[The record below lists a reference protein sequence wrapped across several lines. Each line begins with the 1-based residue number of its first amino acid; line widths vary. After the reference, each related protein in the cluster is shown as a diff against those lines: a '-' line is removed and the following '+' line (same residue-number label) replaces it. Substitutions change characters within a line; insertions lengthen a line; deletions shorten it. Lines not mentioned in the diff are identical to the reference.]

1 MKGFYNPMN
10 LVQTQ
15 NLYKTYEKE
24 KLKIP
29 ALDNV
34 SLSIRDGEFVS
45 IIGKSGSGKSTL
57 LNLIGGL
64 DKATSG
70 SIQVLGEDLLTLKS
84 HQLAKHRKQ
93 TVGMVFQSFNL
104 ISSRNALENVE
115 LAYLFNNIPRKKRI
129 KQAKALLEK
138 LGLASRMYHKP
149 SELSG
154 GEAQRVAIARAL
166 ANDPPLL
173 LADEPTGN
181 LDSKTTEDIMTL
193 LYELNS
199 SGKTIIMITHDG
211 DSAKSVSHRMIEL
224 LDGRIIHEQKGD
236 RS

>member
-1 MKGFYNPMN
+1 MIQ
-10 LVQTQ
+10 VQ
-15 NLYKTYEKE
+15 NLYKTYDKG

-29 ALDNV
+29 AVDNV
-34 SLSIRDGEFVS
+34 SFSVNEGEFIS
-45 IIGKSGSGKSTL
+45 IVGKSGSGKSTL

-64 DKATSG
+64 DTATSG
-70 SIQVLGEDLLTLKS
+70 SILVNGEDLSSMTKS
-84 HQLAKHRKQ
+84 DLADHRKN

-104 ISSRNALENVE
+104 ISSRTALENVE
-115 LAYLFNNIPRKKRI
+115 LSLIFNRVGKIRRRKK
-129 KQAKALLEK
+129 AKELLDSLE
-138 LGLASRMYHKP
+138 LTDRTDHKP

-181 LDSKTTEDIMTL
+181 LDSKTSKHILELLKKLNED
-193 LYELNS
+193 
-199 SGKTIIMITHDG
+199 GKTIVMITHEADA
-211 DSAKSVSHRMIEL
+211 AKNVSHRVLEL
-224 LDGRIIHEQKGD
+224 LDGKIIQEIRGG

>member
-1 MKGFYNPMN
+1 MR

-29 ALDNV
+29 ALENV
-34 SLSIRDGEFVS
+34 SLSVEEGEFLS

-70 SIQVLGEDLLTLKS
+70 SIEVLGKNLLTFTS
-84 HQLAKHRKQ
+84 RQLAAHRKQ

-104 ISSRNALENVE
+104 ISSRSALENIE
-115 LAYLFNNIPRKKRI
+115 LALLFNNIPKRKR
-129 KQAKALLEK
+129 KQKAQSILEQ
-138 LGLASRMYHKP
+138 LGLSSRIHHKP

-181 LDSKTTEDIMTL
+181 LDSKTTQEIMTL
-193 LYELNS
+193 LSELNH
-199 SGKTIIMITHDG
+199 SGKTIVMITHDAET
-211 DSAKSVSHRMIEL
+211 AKTVSHRMIEL
-224 LDGRIIHEQKGD
+224 LDGKIIYEQKGA